1 LRFRPG
7 ERARE
12 RRSPACGPRPAV
24 SQCAQDGRGPTESWP
39 PGPRRQAATERQDMR
54 PTGPVELVLIVSPQS
69 VLRGE
74 VIAELARLADAGTID
89 VLDALV
95 VRKADDG
102 RVEWL
107 EVGESGD
114 DELARVV
121 GEPAGLLAA
130 EDVDD
135 IADELAPGS
144 AVGMLV
150 FEHTWARGL
159 ASAV

>member
-1 LRFRPG
+1 
-7 ERARE
+7 
-12 RRSPACGPRPAV
+12 
-24 SQCAQDGRGPTESWP
+24 
-39 PGPRRQAATERQDMR
+39 MR
-54 PTGPVELVLIVSPQS
+54 PTGPVELVLIEFPRSDF
-69 VLRGE
+69 RGE
-74 VIAELARLADAGTID
+74 IIAELARLADAGTID

-159 ASAV
+159 ASAVRGAGGRVLDWTRVPAEAIDALADEIEKEN